1 VPGTPCGTISQGKAG
16 TAQGMWFFSDA
27 KVNSLTYRGETWNEG
42 MPAGQYQ
49 SQIVFNVDPRNT
61 IRIGGL
67 NAARPLVQMMI
78 SKQGPGSDTWRDP
91 MSVTAGQEHCWSN
104 PSQSVKVRLSG
115 DGASLTAVVGL
126 GPCSSLDLSRGQTYV
141 R

>member
-1 VPGTPCGTISQGKAG
+1 
-16 TAQGMWFFSDA
+16 MWFFSDA

-91 MSVTAGQEHCWSN
+91 LSLTAGQEHCWSN
-104 PSQSVKVRLSG
+104 SSQSVKVRLSA
-115 DGASLTAVVGL
+115 DGASLTAVVGP
-126 GPCSSLDLSRGQTYV
+126 GPCSSLDLSRGQTYI